1 MAKFVLILALFS
13 PFITFSQD
21 LIILRNGEHIECKIT
36 KVDSSTVYYDFVKGE
51 RKLSSFI
58 DKRHI
63 HSFKVDSGYIT
74 DNLLAQEHT
83 VIIDTTEYIRETSQW
98 INLITFSN
106 RNGVHAKGWSI
117 QYIGYNL
124 KNTSNWSIPL
134 FIGLER
140 FQIYPDYF
148 SQFNYYSAEM
158 SYFLAGINPFYRI
171 NDYLFINL
179 GINLIIGEEKLTRF
193 YGQENSRTFF
203 GITTSQGIYLVPGSE
218 VGITV
223 GIGIY
228 ERILNSEVY
237 KNDLGL
243 NLEIGIKF

>member
-1 MAKFVLILALFS
+1 MAKYVLILALFS
-13 PFITFSQD
+13 PFISYSQD

-63 HSFKVDSGYIT
+63 HSFKVDSGYVT
-74 DNLLAQEHT
+74 NNLLAQEHT

-106 RNGVHAKGWSI
+106 RNGVHARGWSI

-124 KNTSNWSIPL
+124 KNTTSWSIPL

-140 FQIYPDYF
+140 FQIYPEYF
-148 SQFNYYSAEM
+148 SQFNYRSVNM
-158 SYFLAGINPFYRI
+158 SYFLAGISPFYKI
-171 NDYLFINL
+171 NDWLFINIGL
-179 GINLIIGEEKLTRF
+179 NLIF
-193 YGQENSRTFF
+193 GQEELSNFHGQESSRSFF
-203 GITTSQGIYLVPGSE
+203 GITASQGIYFVPKSRF
-218 VGITV
+218 GITL

-228 ERILNSEVY
+228 EKTLNSEVY